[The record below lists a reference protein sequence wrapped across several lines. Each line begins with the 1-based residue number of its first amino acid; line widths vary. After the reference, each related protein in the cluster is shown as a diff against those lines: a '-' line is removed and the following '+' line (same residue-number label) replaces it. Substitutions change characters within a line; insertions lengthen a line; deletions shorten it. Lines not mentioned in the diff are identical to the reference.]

1 MSDRI
6 CLMNNGHIEQ
16 IGAPSELYFHPRS
29 VFVADFLGESN
40 LLTGT
45 ILESGANAVV
55 EGPGGLKI
63 QAIANASLKRGEKVR
78 LMERPESLR
87 LMAREEDAANVAEG
101 ILKEIVFVGGV
112 RRYYVALAGDVVVS
126 VKRLTLADDNSKRT
140 GDTVRIGWE
149 RQHTIM
155 LGETKRGHQ

>member
-45 ILESGANAVV
+45 ILESGANSVV

-63 QAIANASLKRGEKVR
+63 QAIAGAALKRGEKVR
-78 LMERPESLR
+78 LMVRPESLR
-87 LMAREEDAANVAEG
+87 LLAREENAANVAEG
-101 ILKEIVFVGGV
+101 TLKEIVFVGGV
-112 RRYYVALAGDVVVS
+112 RRYYVALSGDVVVS
-126 VKRLTLADDNSKRT
+126 LKQLTVNDDIAKRP
-140 GDTVRIGWE
+140 GDIVRIGWD
-149 RQHTIM
+149 RQHTIA
-155 LGETKRGHQ
+155 LGETKRGPQ